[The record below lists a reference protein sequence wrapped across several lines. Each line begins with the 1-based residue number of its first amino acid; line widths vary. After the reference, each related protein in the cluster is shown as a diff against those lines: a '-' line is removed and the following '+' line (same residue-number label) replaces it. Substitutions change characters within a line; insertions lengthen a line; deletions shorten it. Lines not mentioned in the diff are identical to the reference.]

1 MSETESATAAEGTK
15 APAETSS
22 EATPSIEWIRDFAQ
36 RWIDACNS
44 HEVDRLLALMSE
56 DIEYRDDAWPKPMR
70 GHADVREFL
79 ERGWR
84 AFPDITF
91 ELLGGPYVIPGE
103 PRAALHW
110 RGRAT
115 HTGPLDPPGFAPT
128 GRRWEQDG
136 VDFHEYRDGRVCKL
150 RITCDMLSVSRQLGL
165 MPAAGGRAERAMAMA
180 QRSASGVASRVQQA
194 IRRSGKP
201 PPSGSRW
208 P

>member
-1 MSETESATAAEGTK
+1 MSENESATAAEGART
-15 APAETSS
+15 PAETTS

-36 RWIDACNS
+36 RWIDAWNS
-44 HEVDRLLALMSE
+44 HEVDRVLALMSE
-56 DIEYRDDAWPKPMR
+56 DIEYCADAWPKLMR

-79 ERGWR
+79 EAGWR
-84 AFPDITF
+84 AMPDMTL

-136 VDFHEYRDGRVCKL
+136 VDFLEYRDGRVCKL
-150 RITCDMLSVSRQLGL
+150 RITFDMLSVSRQLGL

-180 QRSASGVASRVQQA
+180 QRSASRVQHGVTQA
-194 IRRSGKP
+194 IRRSGTP
-201 PPSGSRW
+201 PPSGSSW